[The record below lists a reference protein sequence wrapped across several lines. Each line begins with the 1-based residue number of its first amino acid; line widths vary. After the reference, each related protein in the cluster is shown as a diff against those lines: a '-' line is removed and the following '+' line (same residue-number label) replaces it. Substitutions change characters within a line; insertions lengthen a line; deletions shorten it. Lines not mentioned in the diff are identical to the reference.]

1 MGQHCLDIE
10 SIRRREEADLSKR
23 LLPRSQ
29 WEPAAFV
36 DVCEATKDESLIR
49 ALREIRRIETEVLLE
64 YFCHE

>member
-1 MGQHCLDIE
+1 M
-10 SIRRREEADLSKR
+10 SKR

-29 WEPAAFV
+29 WDPSAFV

-49 ALREIRRIETEVLLE
+49 TLREIQRIETEGLLE

>member
-1 MGQHCLDIE
+1 M
-10 SIRRREEADLSKR
+10 SKR